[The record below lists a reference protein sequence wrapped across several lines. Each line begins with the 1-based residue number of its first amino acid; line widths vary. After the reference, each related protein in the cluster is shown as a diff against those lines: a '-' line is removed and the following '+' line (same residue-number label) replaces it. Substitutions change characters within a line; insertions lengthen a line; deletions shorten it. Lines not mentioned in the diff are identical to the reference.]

1 MNLRDFKKDVEYFVG
16 DFIDD
21 CALFLLR
28 NPEKATDEV
37 SAVIEEA
44 VDLYNEMKDKG
55 NAKVDAKKST
65 YYAGLRKEMF
75 EKIDALYEKLSD
87 IIASQK
93 DAKPKKEAA
102 PKAAKPAAAKK
113 APAAKADKETKEVK
127 EAKPKAA
134 AAKKP
139 AAKTTKAAKATK
151 E

>member
-37 SAVIEEA
+37 SGVIEEA

-55 NAKVDAKKST
+55 NAKVEGKKGV

-102 PKAAKPAAAKK
+102 PKKAAEPKKEAAPKKAATKK
-113 APAAKADKETKEVK
+113 APAAEK
-127 EAKPKAA
+127 EAKAT
-134 AAKKP
+134 
-139 AAKTTKAAKATK
+139 KTTKTTKTAKAAKATK